1 MAFFLS
7 DDLTQQDKI
16 DELEKIRLLLKQ
28 YGSDAAE
35 VANDAKLADEVARII
50 GHFSAGWDK
59 KVSDTELF
67 QIVQRCAM
75 LIGQV
80 LEFEN
85 EVDGNTE
92 TCSALVKNFC
102 DKLVEG
108 EKAGRG
114 RVTTRVLFDMF
125 QTCTF
130 PVTSKAKY
138 YIYCAWLNSC
148 SKKNSTYLLELN
160 KSKID
165 KLIEKWEKDW
175 EINDADVRHL
185 RRSYQLALHRLER
198 FEQAAT
204 AMEVLLMSHP
214 ELVSDEATADAQTCI
229 VQSLTTPAT
238 FRFDHLREL
247 DVIQQNMGTPH
258 GKLLEIFIAA
268 TNIEYQD
275 FTAQHKL
282 GEMGFTEADIGV
294 LDEKMKL
301 LTLVALAEQSPD
313 VLYRTVEEKLSLD
326 EEACEDLAVKAFQLK
341 LLRGRLD
348 QGNER
353 ITTTYAIKRD
363 FTEGDWLDLKN
374 KLDLWQQN
382 LEQVKEN
389 IKEVEELAVC

>member
-16 DELEKIRLLLKQ
+16 DELEKIREVLNQ
-28 YGSDAAE
+28 HGAEAA
-35 VANDAKLADEVARII
+35 AISKDAKICDEVARII
-50 GHFSAGWDK
+50 GHFDFGWDK
-59 KVSDTELF
+59 KVGDTELF
-67 QIVQRCAM
+67 QIIERTGI

-85 EVDGNTE
+85 EVDGNAE
-92 TCSALVKNFC
+92 ACSNLVAAFC
-102 DKLVEG
+102 AKLQQG
-108 EKAGRG
+108 EAAGRG
-114 RVTTRVLFDMF
+114 RVITRVLYDVFH
-125 QTCTF
+125 TCNF
-130 PVTSKAKY
+130 PSKSKAKY
-138 YIYCAWLNSC
+138 LIYVAWLNSC

-160 KSKID
+160 PTKMD
-165 KLIEKWEKDW
+165 KFLEMWEKDW
-175 EINDADVRHL
+175 EITEGEIRAL
-185 RRSYQLALHRLER
+185 RRAYQLALHRLER
-198 FEQAAT
+198 YEQAAT

-214 ELVSDEATADAQTCI
+214 DIASEEALADANTCI
-229 VQSLTTPAT
+229 TQTLTTPST

-247 DVIQQNMGTPH
+247 DVIQKAANSPH
-258 GKLLEIFIAA
+258 GQLLDIFISA
-268 TNIEYQD
+268 TSQEFQAFAED
-275 FTAQHKL
+275 HKL
-282 GEMGFTEADIGV
+282 GEMGFSEDDINV

-301 LTLVALAEQSPD
+301 LTLVALAESTPD
-313 VLYRTVEEKLSLD
+313 VLYRTVEEKLNLD

-374 KLDLWQQN
+374 KLDLWQSN

-389 IKEVEELAVC
+389 IKEVEELAAC